1 MTDEPAEADAPKTGE
16 LTARDY
22 LRTPDVGSQRPLVY
36 AAVWTAIAN
45 GQSPSNWLELDE
57 LLAEPTVQYCLL
69 NMHGP
74 LRSVKFG
81 VTGPGA
87 ALNEFV
93 RKEFARIWLTS
104 LPCLLRFLELD
115 VSCGIVKYRYSEDDR
130 RLHFD
135 RLNELHPRWTRPLVV
150 EDGPDRGQLIGLRP
164 NGSGLGTSAGEDELF
179 APHYFWC
186 SGETKFSQ
194 LWGRARTRG
203 AYQPWKEKRSRH
215 GAIDQRRLY
224 HFKLA
229 GVGGMLRYPPG
240 QTNMGTEDMP
250 LLVDN
255 ASIAKE
261 INEKSM
267 FGAQITLP
275 STRDEFGYKWEWTPA
290 QLVGDSSGNR
300 DYIDDLDQEIMRG
313 MGVPKEVLE
322 AAETGSGYSGRAIPM
337 MMFYAS
343 LDSLIDIVVDAVN
356 RCIIA
361 HLVAHN
367 FDTSTYEI
375 VPEYLLD
382 KFMQKDQQQQGQQG
396 QPAPA
401 MPGQPPAPAPG
412 GDPSGGPMA
421 GAMPTGTPPA
431 PQMPPD
437 DEMGDASTQALAEAL
452 ARTDDPAERAKLTQ
466 AFQQFGQSGGDVGDD
481 DPQQQA
487 AAPQPDEAYAD
498 AAKQALAEA
507 LSTATS
513 TEERQ
518 AIAEAFSQLMAEGRA
533 A

>member
-1 MTDEPAEADAPKTGE
+1 MDAEPDAPDAPKAGE
-16 LTARDY
+16 LTARDF
-22 LRTPDVGSQRPLVY
+22 LRTPMVGSQRPFVY
-36 AAVWTAIAN
+36 TAVLTAIAN
-45 GQSPSNWLELDE
+45 GQSPSNWMELDE

-81 VTGPGA
+81 VTGPDP

-93 RKEFARIWLTS
+93 RKEFAKIWLTS

-135 RLNELHPRWTRPLVV
+135 RLNELHPRWTRPLVM
-150 EDGPDRGQLIGLRP
+150 EDGPDRGQLLGIRP
-164 NGSGLGTSAGEDELF
+164 NGANDGVSGAENELF

-240 QTNMGTEDMP
+240 FTNMGSEDVP
-250 LLVDN
+250 HLVDN
-255 ASIAKE
+255 ASVAKE
-261 INEKSM
+261 ISEKVLY
-267 FGAQITLP
+267 GGVITLP
-275 STRDEFGYKWEWTPA
+275 GTRDGNGNYLWEWVSA
-290 QLVGDSSGNR
+290 ALVGDSSGNR
-300 DYIDDLDQEIMRG
+300 EYIDDLDQEIMRG

-343 LDSLIDIVVDAVN
+343 LDSLIDIVVDAVS

-382 KFMQKDQQQQGQQG
+382 KFMQKDQQQQGQPG
-396 QPAPA
+396 QQAPA
-401 MPGQPPAPAPG
+401 MPGQSPAPTP
-412 GDPSGGPMA
+412 GDPNA
-421 GAMPTGTPPA
+421 TPPQTPPS

-437 DEMGDASTQALAEAL
+437 DESGDASTQALAEAL
-452 ARTDDPAERAKLTQ
+452 AQTDDPAERAKLTQ
-466 AFQQFGQSGGDVGDD
+466 AFQQFHQSGADMT
-481 DPQQQA
+481 A
-487 AAPQPDEAYAD
+487 QPDAPTQEAYGD

-507 LSTATS
+507 LSTAT
-513 TEERQ
+513 TPAERQ